1 MGLPTRG
8 QKLNNIS
15 RFYGIF
21 LINLEIEFKLNFK
34 LNLKLN
40 FNFNFKLN
48 FQISLLFMFDL

>member
-21 LINLEIEFKLNFK
+21 LMNLEIEFKLNFK

-40 FNFNFKLN
+40 FNFNFK
-48 FQISLLFMFDL
+48 